1 MKQSEIKN
9 VADFI
14 QYVRRHEY
22 NMGEPPSAM
31 ELPKKLVDRLT
42 REAKMFCKY
51 PIVDYVTPSASEPK
65 EMLMYLM
72 GVRIISKGSDD
83 HEQKETS
90 DPVNRRYA
98 RDPRVGTPRPYPQR
112 IP

>member
-9 VADFI
+9 VADFYT
-14 QYVRRHEY
+14 YVRRHEQW
-22 NMGEPPSAM
+22 MGDPPSAM
-31 ELPKKLVDRLT
+31 ELPKKLVDRMT

-51 PIVDYVTPSASEPK
+51 PVVDYVTPSASEPK
-65 EMLMYLM
+65 EMILYLL

-90 DPVNRRYA
+90 DSAN
-98 RDPRVGTPRPYPQR
+98 T
-112 IP
+112 